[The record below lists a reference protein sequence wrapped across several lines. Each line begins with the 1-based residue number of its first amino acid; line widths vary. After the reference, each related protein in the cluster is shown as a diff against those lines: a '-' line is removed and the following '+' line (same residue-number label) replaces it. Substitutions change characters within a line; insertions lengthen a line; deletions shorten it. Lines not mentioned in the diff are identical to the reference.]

1 MERVFDICHGCRRCV
16 SLCDAFPT
24 LFDLVDESPTMELDG
39 VDKKD
44 FGKVVDACYLCDL
57 CYQVKCPY
65 VPPHEWEL
73 DFPHLMLRAKAKK
86 FRDSGAPLNS
96 RVLSS
101 TDAVGR
107 LATIPI
113 LNLGARAATQ
123 TSIGRQAL
131 KAAVGVHHQAPIPSY
146 TGRRLSRRRQPEPAQ
161 SPAADAPKVAIVP
174 SCYCEFNEPEIA
186 EDLLAVL
193 RHNGAE
199 VRLLEHKACCGMP
212 KMELGDLERVEQ
224 LKDANI
230 PQLAEL
236 AASGWALITP
246 VPSCNVMY
254 RNELPL
260 LFPEDE
266 RVQRVRGA
274 MRDVFEFLSDRHRAD
289 ALNLEFK
296 NPLGQVAY
304 QVACHQRVQNIGP
317 RTKQVLELVPD
328 TQVLPIERCSGHDG
342 TYGVRT
348 ETYETAQKIARPVA
362 RQVLKNAPDAVTSD
376 CPMASAQIAHAVKQS
391 PPPSA
396 SAGQEPAAPARNWKH
411 PISLLR
417 HAYGI

>member
-1 MERVFDICHGCRRCV
+1 
-16 SLCDAFPT
+16 
-24 LFDLVDESPTMELDG
+24 
-39 VDKKD
+39 
-44 FGKVVDACYLCDL
+44 
-57 CYQVKCPY
+57 
-65 VPPHEWEL
+65 
-73 DFPHLMLRAKAKK
+73 MLRAKAKK
-86 FRDSGAPLNS
+86 FRDAGAPLNS

-107 LATIPI
+107 LATIPV
-113 LNLGARAATQ
+113 LNLGARAATR
-123 TSIGRQAL
+123 TALGRLAL
-131 KAAVGVHHQAPIPSY
+131 KAAVGVHHKAPIPGY

-193 RHNGAE
+193 HHNGVE
-199 VRLLEHKACCGMP
+199 VRLLEHQACCGMP

-236 AASGWALITP
+236 AAEGWALITP

-260 LFPEDE
+260 LFPEDG
-266 RVQRVRGA
+266 RVLQVKA
-274 MRDVFEFLSDRHRAD
+274 AVCDVFEFLSDRHRAG

-317 RTKQVLELVPD
+317 RTTQVLELVPD
-328 TQVLPIERCSGHDG
+328 TKVLPIERCSGHDG

-362 RQVLKNAPDAVTSD
+362 RQVHRHTPAAYTSD
-376 CPMASAQIAHAVKQS
+376 CPMASAQIAHAVENS
-391 PPPSA
+391 PPPETEGGA
-396 SAGQEPAAPARNWKH
+396 RRPGAQLEAPHLAAAPRLRNLDRAGPAAF
-411 PISLLR
+411 LLD
-417 HAYGI
+417 